1 MKFNSTRDR
10 QCIRR
15 KERENCREYKKKR
28 IIRKKNR
35 SANSKKAEMLEGP
48 TYKVVF
54 SLVQR

>member
-15 KERENCREYKKKR
+15 KERENFREYKKKR

-35 SANSKKAEMLEGP
+35 SANTKQAEMLEGP
-48 TYKVVF
+48 TY
-54 SLVQR
+54 